1 MTSAQLSRRPAEPRL
16 VDEPSV
22 RLGLGGFALFAAAGL
37 VAAIAPPAVPAATAL
52 VVLAAAWS
60 LTLPRAQACLLGL
73 AGWAFAEGFALHQY
87 GELQLAPSDLALLGA
102 AVLACL
108 AASMVTAVGER

>member
-1 MTSAQLSRRPAEPRL
+1 MTSAQLTRHPAEPRL

-37 VAAIAPPAVPAATAL
+37 VASTAPPAVPATVAL
-52 VVLAAAWS
+52 VALAAAWS
-60 LTLPRAQACLLGL
+60 LTLPRAEACLLGL
-73 AGWAFAEGFALHQY
+73 TGWAFAEGFALHQY
-87 GELQLAPSDLALLGA
+87 GELHLAPGDLALLGA

-108 AASMVTAVGER
+108 AASVVGER